1 MKVQKHEEK
10 VDDFMPFVT
19 SFCNRIHRRNRKK
32 KTIEII
38 EKIRDEDKK

>member
-1 MKVQKHEEK
+1 MILYQLSHHSVTEFMEEAK
-10 VDDFMPFVT
+10 
-19 SFCNRIHRRNRKK
+19 KK